1 MHRAQTLPI
10 TVIAAVLGGLILP
23 ALAARD
29 EGRSGVRHGM
39 ISGAGTM
46 AGHCADMMQ
55 SMDGGDGRPNSQWHK
70 PSPGAAHQER
80 RSQ

>member
-1 MHRAQTLPI
+1 
-10 TVIAAVLGGLILP
+10 
-23 ALAARD
+23 
-29 EGRSGVRHGM
+29 M

-70 PSPGAAHQER
+70 PSPGAARQER